1 MVMLRGSG
9 NQLPARLPMSIREIR
24 FQRSPLK
31 SIIVAAVLAAGAAL
45 LPALAQTPPSM
56 TIGPAEGMGFKLTW
70 PSLPEK
76 SYGVW
81 ESPDL
86 LSWTPV
92 SGFPR
97 WGTGVEMEYRF
108 VPGAGA
114 RYFRV
119 RSEHVAPDGFVLIPG
134 GSFQMGDP
142 SASLVGLAPERPLHT
157 VHVDSFYIGKY
168 EVTWVL
174 WDAVRRWGDTHG
186 YAGVLVG
193 SSKGPD
199 HPVFNI
205 AWTDMVK
212 WCNARSEMEGLTP
225 CYYYNGQVMKQGEG
239 PPVWDR
245 GANGYRL
252 PTEAE
257 WEKAARGGN
266 SGTNYHW
273 GDTINHSNANFQS
286 YGSFSYDLTPAP
298 RGHHPDY
305 DLDPKPYTAPA
316 GSFPPNAY
324 GLFDMAGNVDERCWD
339 LYSAVYYTDPGATVE
354 NTAGPTVGSSRL
366 IRGGSWEAPA
376 REVRCSAR
384 QYAIPGARSADTG
397 FRLARNVSPIPAG
410 FTLIPAGTFEMG
422 DQSNPPLGIPVEL
435 PVHTVTT
442 NAYLIAKHELSGA
455 EWESVRTWGLAH
467 GYTDLQAG
475 SAKSPNHPV
484 QNITWFAA
492 VKWCNA
498 RSEKEGLT
506 PCYTINGQPFRTGT
520 GAPDCLWTASGY
532 RLPTEAE
539 WERAAR
545 GGRTAKLFPWG
556 DTITHPQANYIS
568 LADLPYD
575 ISSTRGYHP
584 SFSYGGSPYTA
595 PLGSFS
601 ANDYALADT
610 AGNVRE
616 WCWDWADVNYYAVS
630 PSLNP
635 RGPAFGTQR
644 AARGGSWASD
654 ALQCRSSSRA
664 GFGPSDDFYDTG
676 LRLAR
681 SWNQ

>member
-24 FQRSPLK
+24 FLRSPLK
-31 SIIVAAVLAAGAAL
+31 SIVAAVLAAGAAL
-45 LPALAQTPPSM
+45 LPVSAQTPPSM
-56 TIGPAEGMGFKLTW
+56 TIGPAGGMGFKLTW

-142 SASLVGLAPERPLHT
+142 TPDKVGDDQELPLHT
-157 VHVDSFYIGKY
+157 LQVDAFYMGKY
-168 EVTWVL
+168 EVTWTQ
-174 WDAVRRWGDTHG
+174 WDAVRRWGDLNG
-186 YAGVLVG
+186 YAGLPAG
-193 SSKGPD
+193 GNHGTN
-199 HPVFNI
+199 HPVYDIDWNE
-205 AWTDMVK
+205 MVK
-212 WCNARSEMEGLTP
+212 WCNARSQMEGLTP
-225 CYYYNGQVMKQGEG
+225 CYYVNGQVMKQGIE
-239 PPVWDR
+239 PPVFDR
-245 GANGYRL
+245 SANGYRL

-257 WEKAARGGN
+257 WEKAARGGL
-266 SGTNYHW
+266 SGNNFPW
-273 GDTINHSNANFQS
+273 GPVITHANANFNS
-286 YGSFSYDLTPAP
+286 SGAYSYDLTPAP
-298 RGHHPDY
+298 RGYHPDY
-305 DLDPKPYTAPA
+305 DDGATPHTAPV
-316 GSFPPNAY
+316 GSFPPNGY
-324 GLFDMAGNVDERCWD
+324 GLYDMAGNLAERCWD
-339 LYSAVYYTDPGATVE
+339 YHSPTYYTVSPDSNPT
-354 NTAGPTVGSSRL
+354 GPDTGTSRL
-366 IRGGSWEAPA
+366 IRGGNWSSIA
-376 REVRCSAR
+376 RYVRCSWR
-384 QYAIPGARSADTG
+384 FYAIPGAQGNDTG
-397 FRLARNVSPIPAG
+397 FRLARNVLPIPAG
-410 FTLIPAGTFEMG
+410 FTLIPAGSFEMG

-506 PCYTINGQPFRTGT
+506 PCYTIDSQPFRTGT
-520 GAPDCLWTASGY
+520 GTPDCLWTASGY

-584 SFSYGGSPYTA
+584 AFSYGGSPYTA
-595 PLGSFS
+595 PLGSFG